1 MEFNQPFYKA
11 PSLPKLSKKNI
22 SSSVLRGAS
31 AISSSTALKPK
42 LRTSIF
48 RFNKPKT
55 EVAENIVEQKGG
67 QSSLNDVLNETNR
80 ILVEIQNQLA
90 LDFAMRIAEEKDQN
104 KKIKAAESKK
114 RFSDKETALEK
125 AKSVGSIFKSQVDK
139 VLAPTK
145 SIFQKIIEFFK
156 VILTGIVVNQ
166 GFKWLEKEE
175 NREKLGQFFGFLAEH
190 WKWIAAT
197 LGTVLLVDVITKV
210 VLAVKGIMAAFALLT
225 TPVGLGILAGIG
237 IAIAAKALKEKQE
250 QEKRKRQEE
259 YEKAITGTN
268 YETSVS
274 GKPAQIIPYDPQR
287 YKGGSILNLI
297 KMGLGSSAGLSKGGI
312 VPNIS
317 NVFKFSRGGTVPG
330 RGAGTVDTVP
340 AMLAAGEY
348 VVNTFA
354 TRLFRPFIS
363 DINENAGRR
372 FDEFRQAII
381 GLSNLVFIQ
390 SENAKRFRQ
399 LLKEFNDII
408 EKELKKKK
416 SGASSPNGQG
426 GGIDNRTYTPLKQR
440 GDVNTPMMSNVNV
453 SFESTASKT
462 LLSGS
467 AGVMRKPKVLREKTY
482 GAISQSSRPS
492 PKTNFVSMSL
502 PPQKSKLPEIPIP
515 TPKATDVPSISSV
528 NMSDPYRMIT
538 SKMYGIYV

>member
-1 MEFNQPFYKA
+1 MEFNQPFYRA

-225 TPVGLGILAGIG
+225 TPVGLGILAIIATAAAIDFLSKTQFSKMNQERVRQAAEAQQGKNIFLPGTGGIG
-237 IAIAAKALKEKQE
+237 DPYANLQLSPTGMT
-250 QEKRKRQEE
+250 RQLD
-259 YEKAITGTN
+259 
-268 YETSVS
+268 
-274 GKPAQIIPYDPQR
+274 IPGVDTPR
-287 YKGGSILNLI
+287 VGRSN
-297 KMGLGSSAGLSKGGI
+297 GGI
-312 VPNIS
+312 IPNIS

-330 RGAGTVDTVP
+330 RGSGTVDTVP
-340 AMLAAGEY
+340 SMLAAGEY

-354 TRLFRPFIS
+354 TRLFRPFIA

-416 SGASSPNGQG
+416 GGQGQG

-440 GDVNTPMMSNVNV
+440 GDVNTPMMSNVSNVNV

-467 AGVMRKPKVLREKTY
+467 AGVMKKPKVLREKTY

-502 PPQKSKLPEIPIP
+502 PPQKSKLPEIPTP

>member
-1 MEFNQPFYKA
+1 MEFNQPFYRA

-55 EVAENIVEQKGG
+55 EVSENIAVEQKEGS
-67 QSSLNDVLNETNR
+67 SSLNDVLNETNR

-166 GFKWLEKEE
+166 GFKWLEKKE

-225 TPVGLGILAGIG
+225 SPAGLIILGALALLAAGKALEPATRERLKQAAEAQQGKSLFVPGTGGIG
-237 IAIAAKALKEKQE
+237 
-250 QEKRKRQEE
+250 
-259 YEKAITGTN
+259 
-268 YETSVS
+268 
-274 GKPAQIIPYDPQR
+274 DP
-287 YKGGSILNLI
+287 YKGLEQQLYGSPTAMPGDFDYGRGVGRKN
-297 KMGLGSSAGLSKGGI
+297 GGI

-317 NVFKFSRGGTVPG
+317 NIFKFSRGGTVPG

-340 AMLAAGEY
+340 SMLAAGEY

-354 TRLFRPFIS
+354 TRLFRPFIA

-416 SGASSPNGQG
+416 SGQGQG

-440 GDVNTPMMSNVNV
+440 GDVNTPMMSNVSNVNV

-467 AGVMRKPKVLREKTY
+467 AGVMKKPKVLREKTY
-482 GAISQSSRPS
+482 GSISQSSRPS

>member
-1 MEFNQPFYKA
+1 MEFNQPFYRA

-55 EVAENIVEQKGG
+55 EVAENIAVEQK
-67 QSSLNDVLNETNR
+67 QTEKVTPIYDVLNETNR

-156 VILTGIVVNQ
+156 IILTGIVVNQ
-166 GFKWLEKEE
+166 GFKWLEKKE

-225 TPVGLGILAGIG
+225 SPAGLIILGALALLAAGKALEPATRERLKQAAEAQQGKSLFVPGTGGIG
-237 IAIAAKALKEKQE
+237 
-250 QEKRKRQEE
+250 
-259 YEKAITGTN
+259 
-268 YETSVS
+268 
-274 GKPAQIIPYDPQR
+274 DP
-287 YKGGSILNLI
+287 YKGLEQQLYGSPTAMPGDFDYGRGVGRKN
-297 KMGLGSSAGLSKGGI
+297 GGI

-317 NVFKFSRGGTVPG
+317 NIFKFSRGGTVPG

-340 AMLAAGEY
+340 SMLAAGEY

-354 TRLFRPFIS
+354 TRLFRPFIA

-416 SGASSPNGQG
+416 SGQGQG

-440 GDVNTPMMSNVNV
+440 GDVNTPMMSNVSNVNV

-467 AGVMRKPKVLREKTY
+467 AGVMKKPKVLREKTY
-482 GAISQSSRPS
+482 GSISQSSRPS